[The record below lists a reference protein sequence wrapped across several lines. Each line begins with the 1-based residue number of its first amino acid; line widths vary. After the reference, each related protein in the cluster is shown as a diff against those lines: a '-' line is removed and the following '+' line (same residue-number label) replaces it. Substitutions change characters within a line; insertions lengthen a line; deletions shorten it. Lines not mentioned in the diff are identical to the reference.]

1 MEKQMK
7 PDYILTLIAA
17 IIIFGASLG
26 FESTIWAAAK
36 EVTLYKN
43 PQCGC
48 CEGYADYLRQN
59 GFKVTVKPTNELVS
73 ISREAG
79 IPDDFQGCHLSM
91 IDGYFVSGHVP
102 VDSVH
107 KLLSER
113 PDVKGIT
120 LPNMP
125 AGSPGMMGVKSAP
138 FTILSIADGEPQVF
152 NVE

>member
-1 MEKQMK
+1 MK

-79 IPDDFQGCHLSM
+79 IPDDFQGCHLS
-91 IDGYFVSGHVP
+91 
-102 VDSVH
+102 
-107 KLLSER
+107 ER